1 MKMDIPELVTRIV
14 LSFLILLTLTRSR
27 GRLEISQ
34 TTFFTFVSA
43 ITIGTIGGSL
53 VTNNILSIRNGVIAL
68 IGWSILTLAME
79 LIDIKSKKAR
89 VLIEGQ
95 PIIVI
100 KDGQIMEDSLRKARL
115 DIDTLNA
122 MLREKSAFSVS
133 DVQYAIFETD
143 GKLSVMKKEEKQSL
157 TKSDMNISSV
167 NVFPIP
173 TAVIADGKV
182 NSESLSKLN
191 LDKEW
196 LDQQLK
202 QSGVETIS
210 EVFYAEVQKDGSLYV
225 DKRSDTVH

>member
-14 LSFLILLTLTRSR
+14 LSFLILLTLTRIM
-27 GRLEISQ
+27 GRQEISQ